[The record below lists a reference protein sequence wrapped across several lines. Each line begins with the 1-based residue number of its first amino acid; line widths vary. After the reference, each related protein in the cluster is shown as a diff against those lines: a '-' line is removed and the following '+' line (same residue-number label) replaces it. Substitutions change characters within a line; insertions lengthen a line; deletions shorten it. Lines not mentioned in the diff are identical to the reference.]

1 LYARPR
7 VRRGGSDR
15 DSLGSYSRAAGGASG
30 AIIMNP
36 AYDDWQVH
44 EAGTV
49 REAKEKQKWDSCS
62 TQIS

>member
-1 LYARPR
+1 L
-7 VRRGGSDR
+7 
-15 DSLGSYSRAAGGASG
+15 AAGCGRG

-36 AYDDWQVH
+36 AYDDWQVYQ
-44 EAGTV
+44 AASV

>member
-1 LYARPR
+1 M
-7 VRRGGSDR
+7 
-15 DSLGSYSRAAGGASG
+15 
-30 AIIMNP
+30 IMIR